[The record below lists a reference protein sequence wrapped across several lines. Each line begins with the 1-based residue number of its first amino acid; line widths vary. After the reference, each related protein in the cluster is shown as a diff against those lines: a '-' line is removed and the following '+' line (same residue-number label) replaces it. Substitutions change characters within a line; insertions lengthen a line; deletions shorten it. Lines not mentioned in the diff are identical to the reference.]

1 MIVFSSRVS
10 EEAPAIN
17 FETWGTKGLPRKYSF
32 FSRFLF
38 PSLGRSLSL
47 SLSLSLT
54 FSFSFVFSHTFSLSF
69 SLSLSSPLGHT
80 LSPSRRPPCSLHLL
94 PSLDLPPR
102 GARWLTSGTKT
113 KIPAY
118 PGEGEEGEE
127 EGSKRRNLLSL
138 RLCFS
143 FPAVARASIK
153 PRFFLPSGVLV
164 PPVSLAFVLSL
175 LYLDFSRSFYPS
187 RFTSAFSRSRHCA
200 TARSRREGCP
210 HIESH
215 INIPVKVPRVV

>member
-47 SLSLSLT
+47 
-54 FSFSFVFSHTFSLSF
+54 FLSF
-69 SLSLSSPLGHT
+69 SLTRSLSLPLSLGHT

-118 PGEGEEGEE
+118 PVEGEGGRRRRQQTPQPAQPAAMFLFSC
-127 EGSKRRNLLSL
+127 GSKSLYQATLLSSIRCPRSPCL
-138 RLCFS
+138 
-143 FPAVARASIK
+143 AR
-153 PRFFLPSGVLV
+153 
-164 PPVSLAFVLSL
+164 AFVLSL
-175 LYLDFSRSFYPS
+175 PYLDFTRSFYPS
-187 RFTSAFSRSRHCA
+187 RFTSAFSRSHHCA
-200 TARSRREGCP
+200 SAHSRREGCP